1 MRIALASLWN
11 RNWSQIGIWPIWYW
25 LRQRETDKWNIWGYA
40 WPGVTVNLWIAFVT
54 LSSRL
59 IKLHFSC
66 KIVSLWIVLNLYF
79 YSSYREICNFSQRCG
94 LGWEQEQE
102 KKMQIKIKFFIRYL
116 WLLSLSTIL
125 TLWLFYMR
133 WTHVRHMNA
142 TKLRWAKPYTYLNFQ
157 FPLLYALYDW

>member
-40 WPGVTVNLWIAFVT
+40 WPGVTVSLWITFVT

-66 KIVSLWIVLNLYF
+66 KIVSLWIVLNLLF
-79 YSSYREICNFSQRCG
+79 LFIIQGDLQFFAAVLLGLRTGTRE
-94 LGWEQEQE
+94 
-102 KKMQIKIKFFIRYL
+102 KMRIKMKFFSRYL

-125 TLWLFYMR
+125 PLWLFYMR
-133 WTHVRHMNA
+133 WTHVWHMNA
-142 TKLRWAKPYTYLNFQ
+142 TKLRWAKPYTFLNFQ
-157 FPLLYALYDW
+157 FPLLFALYDW